1 MFGDEI
7 AKYSFLVVTRAEAI
21 LEDKDLEKFV
31 QEGSEVQE
39 LKELIEKLGY
49 RVVAV
54 NNMSKTTVEKRFMQT
69 SIFDMIALVQ
79 QHTDFKAYTH
89 VLFEKAKEKQKEAEE
104 KRKKL
109 QEAERQKEA
118 EQTHQSIQVLE
129 EFIGKEVE
137 DYFRNTKYEDVV
149 VAKED
154 EFKSV
159 IESIQRKLKADG
171 SKKVRK
177 ALQWITNINKIA
189 EKMAQQAFV
198 KRVIQ
203 ERGRAENEEKMKKE
217 MELRKLEEE
226 MSKKEEENKR
236 VIKDKEELKRKQEE
250 MERELEKTREEIKRE
265 MKEREE
271 KDKAEIERVQRENE
285 EKQKKIA
292 AELEAEK
299 KRRKAERERA
309 RKAVD
314 ERVKLE
320 ARTCLRNHS
329 KFQLEY
335 MGADEI
341 RSIRN
346 TIIDDLPYDDK
357 NVFTGEE
364 IDQKIKKEIN
374 ILKDSMEYTVP
385 EHLIRPV
392 VAVWEGA
399 KSAWS
404 WFAG

>member
-7 AKYSFLVVTRAEAI
+7 AKYSFLVVTRAETI
-21 LEDKDLEKFV
+21 LEDKDLETFV

-39 LKELIEKLGY
+39 LKEFIEKLGY

-54 NNMSKTTVEKRFMQT
+54 NNKSKTTVEKRIMQR

-79 QHTDFKAYTH
+79 RDTDFKAYTH
-89 VLFEKAKEKQKEAEE
+89 ILFEKAKEKQKEAEE

-137 DYFRNTKYEDVV
+137 DYFENTKYEDVV

-159 IESIQRKLKADG
+159 IESIQRKLKDG
-171 SKKVRK
+171 SDKVQK

-189 EKMAQQAFV
+189 EKMSQQAFV
-198 KRVIQ
+198 KRVIK
-203 ERGRAENEEKMKKE
+203 ERGRAEKEEKKKKE

-285 EKQKKIA
+285 EKQKKLA

-299 KRRKAERERA
+299 ERRKAERERA
-309 RKAVD
+309 RNSVD

-320 ARTCLRNHS
+320 ARKCLRNHS
-329 KFQLEY
+329 KSQLEY

-374 ILKDSMEYTVP
+374 ILKNSMEYTVP
-385 EHLIRPV
+385 EHLLRPA

-404 WFAG
+404 WFTS